1 MTLICNLFGGPGS
14 GKSTTAAKIF
24 AALKDLG
31 VNVELVTEFAKDL
44 TWEGAH
50 NTLMFCQP
58 FVTGT
63 QIWRVEKL
71 VQAGV
76 SVIVTDSPPLL
87 GTVYAKDWPGLAE
100 LVGHYQHRHP
110 SINFQLERVKPFSQ
124 HGRSQNEA
132 ESKELDSQIGWLLDH
147 WGVNPWIVPGDSN
160 GANQA
165 VRLILDQLG

>member
-1 MTLICNLFGGPGS
+1 MTIIVNLFGGPGS
-14 GKSTTAAKIF
+14 GKSTAAAKIF

-76 SVIVTDSPPLL
+76 QVVVTDSPPLL
-87 GTVYAKDWPGLAE
+87 GSIYGSKDWPGLGE
-100 LVGHYQHRHP
+100 LLGHYHHKH
-110 SINFQLERVKPFSQ
+110 STLNFQLTRVKPFSQ
-124 HGRSQNEA
+124 HGRNQNEEEA
-132 ESKELDSQIGWLLDH
+132 RSLDQQIGWLLDH
-147 WGVNPWIVPGDSN
+147 WGVNPWIIPGDSN

-165 VRLILDQLG
+165 VNKIMEYV